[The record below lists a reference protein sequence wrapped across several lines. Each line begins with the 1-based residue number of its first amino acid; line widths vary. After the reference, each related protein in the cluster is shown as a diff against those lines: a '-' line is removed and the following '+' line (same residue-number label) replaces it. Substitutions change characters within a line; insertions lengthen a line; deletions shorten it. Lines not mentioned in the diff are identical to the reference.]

1 MPLTHVCVWDS
12 KIGYRRI
19 TVMEYYEMKEDG
31 GKTVMTGN
39 SNKMA
44 FQIPEE
50 LFQQIKWHPALPL
63 GRRLGLSALAGCA
76 GRPCT
81 DGNQNSGCHAAV
93 AELPFR

>member
-63 GRRLGLSALAGCA
+63 GRPNRHPYRRPRAQRTAVLPSGHDLE
-76 GRPCT
+76 GRGG
-81 DGNQNSGCHAAV
+81 DG
-93 AELPFR
+93 